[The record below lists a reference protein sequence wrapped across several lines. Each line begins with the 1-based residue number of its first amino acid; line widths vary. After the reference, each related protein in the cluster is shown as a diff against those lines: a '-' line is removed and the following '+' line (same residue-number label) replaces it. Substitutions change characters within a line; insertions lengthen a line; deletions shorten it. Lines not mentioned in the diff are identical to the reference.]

1 MKNNIARQLNE
12 VAKGMPLVYE
22 WHEGSGQWSGSDLNL
37 TPMGDKYKFDP
48 DKLYTISMPYMQA
61 VEHKQQLKD
70 AYKRGGFEEVKK
82 YHRSVMDK
90 ITTQ

>member
-12 VAKGMPLVYE
+12 VARTMPHVFE
-22 WHEGSGQWSGSDLNL
+22 WHQGKAIMSGADLNL
-37 TPMGDKYKFDP
+37 TPLGGSLEP
-48 DKLYTISMPYMQA
+48 DKDYEFDMPYMVA

-90 ITTQ
+90 IKAQ

>member
-1 MKNNIARQLNE
+1 MKSSIARQLNE
-12 VAKGMPLVYE
+12 VARTMPHVFE
-22 WHEGSGQWSGSDLNL
+22 WHEGSVEWTGADLNL
-37 TPMGDKYKFDP
+37 TPMGDKHRFDP

-70 AYKRGGFEEVKK
+70 AYKRGGMQEVKN

-90 ITTQ
+90 IKKS